1 MLSLPKKFEL
11 CWNFV
16 SLGFANF
23 LLVALFEFL
32 LLLPKLPLFF
42 LIVLRFLVQLLFKL
56 AVIVVEGLQHL
67 SILRCKLRLRF
78 DELRLRVSIIIFEFG
93 FFQGH
98 LIESS
103 DHLFLLLQYLSQ
115 PFIWC
120 LCGLWRWGFLFDF
133 SLYASMLYW
142 SLGDL
147 QPISFNLLS
156 KVVEGSA
163 CLTLHRLC

>member
-1 MLSLPKKFEL
+1 M
-11 CWNFV
+11 
-16 SLGFANF
+16 
-23 LLVALFEFL
+23 ALFEFL

-67 SILRCKLRLRF
+67 SVLRCKLRLRF

-120 LCGLWRWGFLFDF
+120 LCGLWRWGFSFRFFLCMHPCCTEV
-133 SLYASMLYW
+133 SR
-142 SLGDL
+142 DL

-163 CLTLHRLC
+163 CLTLHCLC